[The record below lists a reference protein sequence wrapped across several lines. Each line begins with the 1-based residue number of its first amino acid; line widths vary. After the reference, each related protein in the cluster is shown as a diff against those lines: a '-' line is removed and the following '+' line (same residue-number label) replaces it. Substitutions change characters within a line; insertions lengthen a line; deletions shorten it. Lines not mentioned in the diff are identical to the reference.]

1 MLNSPINR
9 MGGKSRL
16 RKKIISKIPEH
27 ICYVEPFFGAGWV
40 YFAKNT
46 STVEVI
52 NDIDGNIVNLFK
64 VIKEHPLEFERLIQY
79 EVISRD
85 RFYEYINL
93 NIAYL
98 TDIQRAVRFFYLI
111 SNSFA
116 SKGISFGYTAT
127 VKPQQKLFIKN
138 ILEIRERLKNTIIE
152 NKDVLDI
159 IKRYD
164 RESTF
169 FFLDPPYINTMGY
182 DNKFTIED
190 HERLNKTLKQ
200 VKGKFLLTIN
210 DCEEAR
216 RIYKNFN
223 IEEIK
228 VGYSVARERK
238 ARKVY
243 GELIINNYE

>member
-16 RKKIISKIPEH
+16 RKKIISKLPKH

-40 YFAKNT
+40 YFGKDP

-52 NDIDGNIVNLFK
+52 NDMDGDIVNLFR
-64 VIKEHPLEFERLIQY
+64 VIKEHPLEFERLINY

-85 RFYEYINL
+85 KFIEYKNVNL
-93 NIAYL
+93 AYL
-98 TDIQRAVRFFYLI
+98 TDIQRAVRFLYI
-111 SNSFA
+111 VSNSFA
-116 SKGISFGYTAT
+116 SKGISFGYTAMG
-127 VKPQQKLFIKN
+127 KPGQKLFIEN
-138 ILEIRERLKNTIIE
+138 ALEIRDRLKNTIIE

-164 RESTF
+164 REKTF
-169 FFLDPPYINTMGY
+169 FFLDPPYINTTGY
-182 DNKFTIED
+182 ANKFTIED
-190 HERLNKTLKQ
+190 HKRLNETLKQ

-210 DCEEAR
+210 DCDEAR
-216 RIYKNFN
+216 RIYKDFN

-228 VGYSVARERK
+228 VGYSVARERE
-238 ARKVY
+238 ARKAY
-243 GELIINNYE
+243 GELIISNYE